1 MFSFSLLAN
10 SFSLPYLDEVLRNI
24 FKAFNS
30 KAVTKEVRVSC
41 NWLEKE
47 MNVLSRVSSKND
59 VMAGMTTENVEL
71 TISNTE
77 SVATTAYGDDKDIV
91 VNGDKNPFEVHL
103 KKVFDQVK
111 LDNTGQSKNP
121 LYNPQAIEILKKKWL
136 PTVPFWTSLLL
147 G

>member
-1 MFSFSLLAN
+1 
-10 SFSLPYLDEVLRNI
+10 
-24 FKAFNS
+24 
-30 KAVTKEVRVSC
+30 
-41 NWLEKE
+41 
-47 MNVLSRVSSKND
+47 
-59 VMAGMTTENVEL
+59 MTL
-71 TISNTE
+71 SNTE

-91 VNGDKNPFEVHL
+91 VNGDKNLFEVHL

-121 LYNPQAIEILKKKWL
+121 LYNPQAIEILKEKWL